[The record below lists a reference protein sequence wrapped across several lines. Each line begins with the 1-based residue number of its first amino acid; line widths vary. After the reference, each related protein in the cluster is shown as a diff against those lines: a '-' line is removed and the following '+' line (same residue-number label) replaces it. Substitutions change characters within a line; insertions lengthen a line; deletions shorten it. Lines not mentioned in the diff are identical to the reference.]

1 MRRAIAI
8 AFAAASLGG
17 CSGCH
22 WDSLKPAPT
31 MVDVQ
36 LQSSPPGADAKTSL
50 GPGCKTPCSVS
61 VPAPDTAFSVS
72 FSMDR
77 FQPET
82 VEVQVT
88 RNTGAFNS
96 APPVV
101 LDPNPVVAELQPAAP
116 PPKAKRMRPRKAT
129 APAGGRSAAGCAG
142 RRRVPHSERA
152 PATINGLPALSPRS
166 GARFADC
173 EAGRS

>member
-1 MRRAIAI
+1 MVAAGNAADGRSFGDRVGQIMRRAIAI
-8 AFAAASLGG
+8 AFAAAGLGG
-17 CSGCH
+17 CSGLS

-116 PPKAKRMRPRKAT
+116 PPRAKRMRPRKPRPPKAAA
-129 APAGGRSAAGCAG
+129 APAA
-142 RRRVPHSERA
+142 A
-152 PATINGLPALSPRS
+152 PADAAFPTPNAPPRQ
-166 GARFADC
+166 
-173 EAGRS
+173 